1 METTTTPLS
10 DREQYFQARIE
21 VLEKQLKEAKELNE
35 SVICQLNEA
44 KDILSIAMS
53 AMEVS
58 NFEIL

>member
-21 VLEKQLKEAKELNE
+21 VLEKQLKDAKELNDHA
-35 SVICQLNEA
+35 ICQLNEA
-44 KDILSIAMS
+44 KELLQQAMS
-53 AMEVS
+53 AMQVN